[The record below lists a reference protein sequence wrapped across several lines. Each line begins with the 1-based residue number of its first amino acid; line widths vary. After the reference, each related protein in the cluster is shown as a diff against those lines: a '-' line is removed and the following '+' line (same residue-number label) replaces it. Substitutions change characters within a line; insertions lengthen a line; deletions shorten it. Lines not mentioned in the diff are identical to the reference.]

1 MALTFEYR
9 LDGGSAQPLADTSP
23 ATIDGL
29 IAETSYDLEVRA
41 VKHGVAGAWST
52 VWTFTTT
59 AAVIPARWAMG
70 TLTAPSGGGTLTAV
84 QGPATEEITP

>member
-1 MALTFEYR
+1 MASNPGVYSFWAWWI
-9 LDGGSAQPLADTSP
+9 GG
-23 ATIDGL
+23 
-29 IAETSYDLEVRA
+29 
-41 VKHGVAGAWST
+41 AGAG
-52 VWTFTTT
+52 